1 MKADDEALKLYSR
14 FCDYLK
20 NISRESTFHYDTFWP
35 TYNAH
40 FEFVLVEICS
50 NGFCK
55 CFFAASVTNY

>member
-35 TYNAH
+35 TYNAQ
-40 FEFVLVEICS
+40 FCLDEIGSMYLGNLQMFCCDIS
-50 NGFCK
+50 NK
-55 CFFAASVTNY
+55 